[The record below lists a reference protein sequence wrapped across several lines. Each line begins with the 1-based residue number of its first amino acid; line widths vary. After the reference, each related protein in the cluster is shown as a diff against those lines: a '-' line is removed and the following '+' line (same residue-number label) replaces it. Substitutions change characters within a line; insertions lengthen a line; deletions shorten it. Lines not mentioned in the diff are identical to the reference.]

1 MEKMMANPIEHVRAK
16 VAGIT
21 GAVEARVKGLKGVF
35 MKLAEQHHQ
44 VSSLLTAAANTDDYT
59 KRAEL
64 WSRARRELVSH
75 EQAEMLQVY
84 PILDEY
90 ETTRDIVRIHSE
102 DAGQLESA
110 VRELDRVGFQS
121 AEWPSAL
128 ERLIALVKA
137 HAELEEEQL
146 FPRAQEAIGDD
157 AARELETP
165 FTRAQQLA
173 LERLG

>member
-1 MEKMMANPIEHVRAK
+1 
-16 VAGIT
+16 
-21 GAVEARVKGLKGVF
+21 
-35 MKLAEQHHQ
+35 
-44 VSSLLTAAANTDDYT
+44 
-59 KRAEL
+59 
-64 WSRARRELVSH
+64 
-75 EQAEMLQVY
+75 MLQVY